1 MTTLAVLLLSAG
13 LAAAVILLR
22 LRFADRGV
30 DVPGH
35 RSLHVAPTPHG
46 GGLGIVLAFLAA
58 GIWAGLA
65 TPWLAGAAVLAAVSV
80 IDDWCHLPIWLRL
93 PIHLGVA
100 ASVVFLVSD
109 QGWTLVVPMT
119 IAIAWATNA
128 YNFMDGADALA
139 GTMAVIGFGAYATA
153 FALAGLAAEAMACAA
168 VVGGSAGFLG
178 FNRPPAR
185 IFMGDVGS
193 IPLGFLA
200 GGLGWYGVVAGA
212 WPGWFG
218 PLVFAPFL
226 LDATLTLLRRALRGE
241 RVWEAHRE
249 HLYQRMVRAGLSH
262 GALCRRWAVLMAVG
276 ALIALVMLYSAPA
289 WGWVAT
295 MLWWSALL
303 GLGWRVGRT
312 TRG

>member
-1 MTTLAVLLLSAG
+1 MAGNSVGLST
-13 LAAAVILLR
+13 
-22 LRFADRGV
+22 
-30 DVPGH
+30 VP
-35 RSLHVAPTPHG
+35 P
-46 GGLGIVLAFLAA
+46 F
-58 GIWAGLA
+58 
-65 TPWLAGAAVLAAVSV
+65 
-80 IDDWCHLPIWLRL
+80 WLRL
-93 PIHLGVA
+93 PIHLAVA
-100 ASVVFLVSD
+100 ASVVFLASD
-109 QGWTLVVPMT
+109 QGWALAVPMT

-153 FALAGLAAEAMACAA
+153 FALAGLTAEAMACAA
-168 VVGGSAGFLG
+168 VVGGAAGFLG
-178 FNRPPAR
+178 INRPPAR

-200 GGLGWYGVVAGA
+200 GGLGWYGAETGV

-249 HLYQRMVRAGLSH
+249 HLYQRMVRAGMSH
-262 GALCRRWAVLMAVG
+262 GALCRRWAVVMAVG
-276 ALIALVMLYSAPA
+276 ALIALAMLYGSPA
-289 WGWVAT
+289 AGWVAT

-303 GLGWRVGRT
+303 GLAWRTGRA